1 MFWQLVKRFNMFEME
16 VEKKER
22 KKERKKENLCYREKT
37 IILIIKIYFK
47 YYS

>member
-22 KKERKKENLCYREKT
+22 KKIFATEKKQ
-37 IILIIKIYFK
+37 
-47 YYS
+47 

>member
-22 KKERKKENLCYREKT
+22 KKERKKIFATEK
-37 IILIIKIYFK
+37 KQ
-47 YYS
+47 

>member
-22 KKERKKENLCYREKT
+22 KKERKSLLQRKNNNSNHKN
-37 IILIIKIYFK
+37 IF
-47 YYS
+47 

>member
-1 MFWQLVKRFNMFEME
+1 MFEME
-16 VEKKER
+16 VE